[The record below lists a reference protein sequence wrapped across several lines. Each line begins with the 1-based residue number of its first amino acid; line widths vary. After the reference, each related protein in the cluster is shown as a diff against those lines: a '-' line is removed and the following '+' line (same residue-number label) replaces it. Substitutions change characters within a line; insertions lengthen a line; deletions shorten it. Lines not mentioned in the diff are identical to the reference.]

1 MQTTSILGGL
11 LPTIGVLNRA
21 HLNIHSRKVSNSSAK
36 KNSQSLGLA
45 SKTIP
50 QHNFEVLVI
59 SSQPKEKFPDSLHK
73 MGYQFPDSPPPT
85 YIKWTSLNGDAW
97 GATWQGCCWR
107 DAHFNM
113 WWNFSTTQSWDP
125 RVPFTTVNSHNPEG
139 QPPTPRAALVNAIAW
154 NTESQMSL
162 TPDRSRLRAKSRVF
176 TSQRCLLNLSS
187 RDQLHSGHV
196 NLFQELRYFIL
207 AIALEQDG
215 GSGEPSLQVKFPQGS
230 CSPWR
235 T

>member
-1 MQTTSILGGL
+1 MPKRTHSHLVLPPKQSHSI
-11 LPTIGVLNRA
+11 TFRSWWF
-21 HLNIHSRKVSNSSAK
+21 HLSLKKSSLTAYIK
-36 KNSQSLGLA
+36 WA
-45 SKTIP
+45 
-50 QHNFEVLVI
+50 I
-59 SSQPKEKFPDSLHK
+59 SSLTVPR
-73 MGYQFPDSPPPT
+73 T

-107 DAHFNM
+107 DAHFNR
-113 WWNFSTTQSWDP
+113 WWNFSNTQSWDP

-139 QPPTPRAALVNAIAW
+139 QPPIPRAALVNAIAW
-154 NTESQMSL
+154 NTESLMSL